1 MPHRI
6 ILSLLALMAVAA
18 LAGCQQPGEPLGA
31 TVNQDI
37 HNAKR
42 NLGLTPPPPA
52 YAPAPTYAPPPAYS
66 PAPTYAPPPVYT
78 TPTY

>member
-1 MPHRI
+1 MANRI
-6 ILSLLALMAVAA
+6 TLSLLALTAVMA

-42 NLGLTPPPPA
+42 NLGLTPTPPPPT
-52 YAPAPTYAPPPAYS
+52 YAPAPTYAPPPAYTS
-66 PAPTYAPPPVYT
+66 PTY
-78 TPTY
+78 